1 MAARSVSLVQLTAAL
16 VAARKALRLDAV
28 SSLLLAL
35 PRQNRINK
43 RFSTSY
49 TNKLMKQ
56 TNNALKYLLA
66 QYRAIFKNAYFKGL
80 VPAMLVTAGL
90 AAGQA
95 NAAAVTDIDTIN
107 TSADEIFEIDG
118 EAADG
123 NNQLQLNVS
132 SGDSLDKDLNIIV
145 GDKDHH
151 IQTATSNT
159 AGSTVLF
166 NGNGHNITIT
176 DDDNTV
182 GGFTFGG
189 SSVTSKLQIK
199 NLGTL
204 TIDGAKVNLNVP
216 DSNTNIANNQ
226 VGVDVGANNVIIQNG
241 ALVNLNNELDG
252 SGNRANT
259 ILRGYNIEITGED
272 TIVNVG
278 STDLTGS
285 NTTKNTKAVLGWQ
298 QFRDEQ
304 GGVDYSGSNIT
315 VDGATINLT
324 GIQVEGSFG
333 ASSYHPGYTA
343 RVAGNSFIADNA
355 RIVVSGGASGGAMFE
370 VHETTLNNSVLDIK
384 DGVVLN
390 LEMQDY
396 STNFKDKKEEKD
408 ANINYNGT
416 ATINGGL
423 VKVDGALMV
432 TRGGTLKIADDVVL
446 TAVSDAA
453 DDTFDGAIHVS
464 LNGTPTGNYKN
475 TVLSTLELSS
485 STLNKFLNDKTEVIQ
500 DGTTTVA
507 DSLGQV
513 NVGLGGRIHFTDTT
527 QVEIA
532 QFTFDN
538 AAGAG
543 HINVAGISDSSTGL
557 QDTTAIEGGFTVDSV
572 ANALDGTRTIVASN
586 MSIGRSLIADSTVTS
601 TTDWE
606 QVKSGNS
613 SYAFRFEANDLTLGS
628 ERGTFL
634 NQNNWN
640 GFDSSESAI
649 GAHEL
654 KAHRSIT
661 FIDGTSDVY
670 TLQDDVVL
678 DTTLGQSETILGS
691 TTSATTGT
699 LNGDDV
705 TVDGGSI
712 KIEGGAWTTTQGQAI
727 TLADGSLTVA
737 AAHAGEEKKDGLD
750 LAATIGGVAT
760 SLTVN
765 GGAFVIDKATDA
777 SAEPTITVTGAS
789 GATALLDLRGT
800 SVTWGSGSVTVA
812 GASTRDSKTDIL
824 SDAGEGQL
832 FITGAQFKNFITTDG
847 ATPSATKLTLGDDGV
862 LFADGTI
869 SGDIDVGTFVTDA
882 AAAGKVYFSG
892 AGTFATTGALSI
904 TADTRRTDSDVLAL
918 GEGTI
923 DAQSITLNNKGIA
936 ANNKGD
942 LDKDIFTVSGGTL
955 VVASGLS
962 SPNSVV
968 EFKSNG
974 ASGSILELDTDDNAQ
989 GGLINTNL
997 RFSGANSGLYA
1008 SQGQWAFAEGKDA
1021 YFAGGAT
1028 FNVGASAE
1036 EYAILGDTVSLTLDN
1051 LNVTGTSRNTVAEGG
1066 SLTVNTM
1073 QAGDGSTFDV
1083 QGQFTINGRADIDG
1097 TSASTEIDEVKKA
1110 DDTAGID
1117 LAKATFN
1124 VNGPDAQLKLGNVAT
1139 ETLVKITAGEL
1150 ADKAKTTVDVNKAL
1164 GDAVINLSN
1173 HGMLYLDFSSGTTIT
1188 AQNAKDLK
1196 ASLIDSMGNGI
1207 LNVGSGSLDIK
1218 WDDETNLITSWDNV
1232 KDFAN
1237 VEGVTSDKV
1246 MATLINKVAV
1256 GTVVTGGH
1264 YGAIQTDFAAPTAL
1278 NIDGNLGLH
1287 QARDT
1292 DGDGAAYFVFSSDAS
1307 GKQQAVGV
1315 SLATNSSLLLDGA
1328 GKIGAISGNL
1338 GSELVITQGQFSGA
1352 NVGVTEVLGAIKDV
1366 GYVEVGNDTTVAGDI
1381 TADELRVEAGNSLSN
1396 VFTDGA
1402 YNTVVTNAD
1411 ILGNASFSTQN
1422 LTLDARNGRALSY
1435 NDSWIM
1441 GQVEIGDTLKL
1452 LSNQTTDLVD
1462 TAGNAIHANELIIAG
1477 GTVKTVNTVL
1487 DSGSAIL
1494 VGLDAQTRVDTDAND
1509 GINKTASYTGA
1520 FETQTL
1526 DLNGGALTNSR

>member
-1 MAARSVSLVQLTAAL
+1 
-16 VAARKALRLDAV
+16 
-28 SSLLLAL
+28 
-35 PRQNRINK
+35 
-43 RFSTSY
+43 
-49 TNKLMKQ
+49 MKQ

-80 VPAMLVTAGL
+80 VPAVLVTAGL

-95 NAAAVTDIDTIN
+95 QAAPT
-107 TSADEIFEIDG
+107 EY
-118 EAADG
+118 
-123 NNQLQLNVS
+123 
-132 SGDSLDKDLNIIV
+132 KDLASIDSAFAGEEVAEFDGSGSSLKLQVPNTNTNQNILNQDWDITLNK
-145 GDKDHH
+145 GTTQFIKGSG
-151 IQTATSNT
+151 TPATDNEHNSI
-159 AGSTVLF
+159 L

-176 DDDNTV
+176 GTAEDSSFVFGNTK
-182 GGFTFGG
+182 
-189 SSVTSKLQIK
+189 SVVPKLVIE

-204 TIDGAKVNLNVP
+204 TIDGAKVNLSTP
-216 DSNTNIANNQ
+216 DSTANSSGNQ
-226 VGVDVGANNVIIQNG
+226 VGVDVKAANIVINNG
-241 ALVNLNNELDG
+241 ALVNLNNNSAK
-252 SGNRANT
+252 SGNVANT
-259 ILRGYNIEITGED
+259 FLRGTTMLVEGDDTVVNIG
-272 TIVNVG
+272 N
-278 STDLTGS
+278 STLTGAKDA
-285 NTTKNTKAVLGWQ
+285 KNTKAVFG
-298 QFRDEQ
+298 FEEARDSNDNVATEGSTITVNGATLNLYGAVVAQ
-304 GGVDYSGSNIT
+304 NSGSNPILAGTKGYAALIQGKTLNMTDATLNVKANGTLSGADGNYGGAGGILAVHTSTLTNSYLTIEDQATFNLQMREFAKEYKGTAYENSNNGRDYNGSLTIDGGVVVIDGVLRHTKGGLIEIKDGTQLTGGATMAVAADATNAAKNENKLDNAIMLGVYGDAANPSINDKYESEQYSGS
-315 VDGATINLT
+315 
-324 GIQVEGSFG
+324 F
-333 ASSYHPGYTA
+333 
-343 RVAGNSFIADNA
+343 GNSTLTTLRLSSDTLDQFLNSTAEVIIDKNGDTIKDYQGQIVTHHGA
-355 RIVVSGGASGGAMFE
+355 RIE
-370 VHETTLNNSVLDIK
+370 
-384 DGVVLN
+384 
-390 LEMQDY
+390 
-396 STNFKDKKEEKD
+396 
-408 ANINYNGT
+408 
-416 ATINGGL
+416 
-423 VKVDGALMV
+423 
-432 TRGGTLKIADDVVL
+432 L
-446 TAVSDAA
+446 TDQ
-453 DDTFDGAIHVS
+453 
-464 LNGTPTGNYKN
+464 N
-475 TVLSTLELSS
+475 
-485 STLNKFLNDKTEVIQ
+485 
-500 DGTTTVA
+500 
-507 DSLGQV
+507 
-513 NVGLGGRIHFTDTT
+513 
-527 QVEIA
+527 QVEISK
-532 QFTFDN
+532 FTFNND
-538 AAGAG
+538 AGAG
-543 HINVAGISDSSTGL
+543 HISTTIANTNGSSTIGGDAAL
-557 QDTTAIEGGFTVDSV
+557 IGNTKDNTAV
-572 ANALDGTRTIVASN
+572 DGTRTIVAAN
-586 MSIGRSLIADSTVTS
+586 MSIGKSLIADASITATAPV
-601 TTDWE
+601 D

-628 ERGTFL
+628 EKGTL
-634 NQNNWN
+634 LDNDKWG
-640 GFDSSESAI
+640 GFDSSASAI

-750 LAATIGGVAT
+750 LAGTNNATYYVGGVAT

-777 SAEPTITVTGAS
+777 AAAEPTITVTGAS

-832 FITGAQFKNFITTDG
+832 FITGAQFKNFITTEG
-847 ATPSATKLTLGDDGV
+847 ANPSATKLTLGDDGV

-904 TADTRRTDSDVLAL
+904 TADTDSDVLAL

-997 RFSGANSGLYA
+997 RFSGANSGLDA

-1073 QAGDGSTFDV
+1073 QAGGSTFDV

-1124 VNGPDAQLKLGNVAT
+1124 VNGPDAQLKLGNVGLIWLSRQ
-1139 ETLVKITAGEL
+1139 ERITQ
-1150 ADKAKTTVDVNKAL
+1150 
-1164 GDAVINLSN
+1164 
-1173 HGMLYLDFSSGTTIT
+1173 SGTIP
-1188 AQNAKDLK
+1188 
-1196 ASLIDSMGNGI
+1196 
-1207 LNVGSGSLDIK
+1207 IK
-1218 WDDETNLITSWDNV
+1218 KS
-1232 KDFAN
+1232 
-1237 VEGVTSDKV
+1237 
-1246 MATLINKVAV
+1246 
-1256 GTVVTGGH
+1256 
-1264 YGAIQTDFAAPTAL
+1264 
-1278 NIDGNLGLH
+1278 
-1287 QARDT
+1287 
-1292 DGDGAAYFVFSSDAS
+1292 
-1307 GKQQAVGV
+1307 
-1315 SLATNSSLLLDGA
+1315 
-1328 GKIGAISGNL
+1328 
-1338 GSELVITQGQFSGA
+1338 
-1352 NVGVTEVLGAIKDV
+1352 
-1366 GYVEVGNDTTVAGDI
+1366 
-1381 TADELRVEAGNSLSN
+1381 
-1396 VFTDGA
+1396 
-1402 YNTVVTNAD
+1402 
-1411 ILGNASFSTQN
+1411 
-1422 LTLDARNGRALSY
+1422 
-1435 NDSWIM
+1435 
-1441 GQVEIGDTLKL
+1441 
-1452 LSNQTTDLVD
+1452 
-1462 TAGNAIHANELIIAG
+1462 
-1477 GTVKTVNTVL
+1477 
-1487 DSGSAIL
+1487 
-1494 VGLDAQTRVDTDAND
+1494 
-1509 GINKTASYTGA
+1509 
-1520 FETQTL
+1520 
-1526 DLNGGALTNSR
+1526 